1 MTTPYPRYPQF
12 PPGPPGPPP
21 PGPPL
26 PPRQS
31 GPGQPARRDCPECG
45 RPVPQQ
51 GAKLCPSC
59 GYPLLLD
66 RPAVPEHEPS
76 KIVYK
81 PTSERDDVQS
91 TSQALLP
98 VGPWQP
104 VPTHYAPPPRVGV
117 PGPHCP
123 FCRTVNPPPRKRCEV
138 CAHELWP
145 GAAAPA
151 PWMPEPPSI
160 LPPPPRR
167 RGWWKIALLIGVP
180 IAVMAAVWVLALV
193 L

>member
-1 MTTPYPRYPQF
+1 MSTPY
-12 PPGPPGPPP
+12 PPGPPF
-21 PGPPL
+21 

-31 GPGQPARRDCPECG
+31 GPGQPAGRNCPECG
-45 RPVPQQ
+45 RPVPPQ

-66 RPAVPEHEPS
+66 RPVVPENEPS

-81 PTSERDDVQS
+81 PTERDDVES
-91 TSQALLP
+91 TRQTPFPAGSR
-98 VGPWQP
+98 QP
-104 VPTHYAPPPRVGV
+104 APSHYAPPPRAGV

-123 FCRTVNPPPRKRCEV
+123 FCRTVNPPHRKRCEV
-138 CAHELWP
+138 CGHELWP

-151 PWMPEPPSI
+151 PWMPEPPTI

-180 IAVMAAVWVLALV
+180 IAVMATVWILALV